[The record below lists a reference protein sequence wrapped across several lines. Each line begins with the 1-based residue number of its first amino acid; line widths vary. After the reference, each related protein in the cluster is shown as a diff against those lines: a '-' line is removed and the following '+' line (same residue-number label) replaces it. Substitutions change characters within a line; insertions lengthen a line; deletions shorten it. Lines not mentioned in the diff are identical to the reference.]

1 MRYSMGSDRRSGKK
15 RHIYAIHMYIGISQY
30 IRSLRFQ
37 LILNKNLKIPLL
49 SNMCQIFIN
58 PYLTVYLKLNPYL
71 PYFVMGNSPMHP
83 ISLGIEAF
91 LRGVRCLIIEL
102 LSALNNIYSTYSS
115 KLLISRAFLHI
126 RTNISCIRIDVLH
139 IRTDVSYM
147 GTNICVIPI
156 NYVD

>member
-1 MRYSMGSDRRSGKK
+1 MRYGMGSDRRSGLKADIK
-15 RHIYAIHMYIGISQY
+15 GLFAYTN
-30 IRSLRFQ
+30 IRSYIHDRTYYKFF
-37 LILNKNLKIPLL
+37 IKFIKNPLL
-49 SNMCQIFIN
+49 STMSGKFTN
-58 PYLTVYLKLNPYL
+58 PYLTVYLKHNPYL

-126 RTNISCIRIDVLH
+126 RT
-139 IRTDVSYM
+139 DVSYI